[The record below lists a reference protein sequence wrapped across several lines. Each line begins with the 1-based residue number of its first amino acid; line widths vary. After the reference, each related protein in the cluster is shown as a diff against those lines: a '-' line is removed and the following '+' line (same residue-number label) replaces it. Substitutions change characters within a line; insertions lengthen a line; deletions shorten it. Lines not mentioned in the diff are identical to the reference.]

1 MTFWFGN
8 SQPKQILRARITSLK
23 KTCELPFFVFVKFCE
38 HYISFLQNL
47 PKIAKHP
54 RKIRQILGRQKIQN
68 LHLQIGKNLTIH
80 FLGFPKRNSIQKN
93 RFYRQNSRFIKRKA
107 RENLGKF
114 VERLKLV

>member
-8 SQPKQILRARITSLK
+8 SQSKQKLRARITSL

-47 PKIAKHP
+47 AKIAKHP
-54 RKIRQILGRQKIQN
+54 RKIRQILGRQKIQK
-68 LHLQIGKNLTIH
+68 HLQIGKNLTIH
-80 FLGFPKRNSIQKN
+80 FLGFPKRNSIQKD